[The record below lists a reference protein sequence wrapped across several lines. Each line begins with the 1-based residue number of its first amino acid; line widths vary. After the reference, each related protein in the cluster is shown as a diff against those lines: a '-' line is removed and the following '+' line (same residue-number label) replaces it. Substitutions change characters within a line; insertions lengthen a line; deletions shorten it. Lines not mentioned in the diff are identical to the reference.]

1 MVYEARKQS
10 MAWMETMTQNMS
22 LATEDKMAAGAFGY
36 TLGIMGEMAP
46 LMIKTLL
53 EK

>member
-1 MVYEARKQS
+1 
-10 MAWMETMTQNMS
+10 MTQNMS

-46 LMIKTLL
+46 LMIKALL